1 MLRRQPESRA
11 MNGRF
16 RGSAARVCSL
26 AMTLHRSVRR
36 QGARGS
42 LHAFS
47 SVQIASPWGG
57 CNKGPRAGRLTS
69 WRQQPHHMCSHARVL
84 CSPFAHP
91 PDRCRR
97 RPYSPPLPEPRSQ
110 EFVCLPLPANAGTFV
125 QLSPSFTTTFFVK
138 LRLCTLLPSCQWA
151 GLQNADFRATDSGSA
166 VSNVVLR
173 IVGNSLARAPWATDS
188 HRFASCNVIT
198 VQFLH
203 CAIIPLELGMGLGT
217 RLGLLVSV
225 ARQNRN
231 ALVGCIG
238 SVGNKT
244 PHRDNRPQPQKSQK
258 QKNKKSS
265 REKKGWARRDQRL
278 ASYRREAT
286 MTHHLAFK

>member
-1 MLRRQPESRA
+1 MRIMLRRQPESRA

-57 CNKGPRAGRLTS
+57 CHKGPRAGRLTS

-110 EFVCLPLPANAGTFV
+110 EFVGLPLPANAGTLFNFLPRSQ
-125 QLSPSFTTTFFVK
+125 QLSSLNCVCAHCF
-138 LRLCTLLPSCQWA
+138 LS
-151 GLQNADFRATDSGSA
+151 FRAGAMAAACRRQADAKVSRKALDQTA
-166 VSNVVLR
+166 VS
-173 IVGNSLARAPWATDS
+173 
-188 HRFASCNVIT
+188 
-198 VQFLH
+198 
-203 CAIIPLELGMGLGT
+203 
-217 RLGLLVSV
+217 
-225 ARQNRN
+225 
-231 ALVGCIG
+231 
-238 SVGNKT
+238 
-244 PHRDNRPQPQKSQK
+244 
-258 QKNKKSS
+258 
-265 REKKGWARRDQRL
+265 RL
-278 ASYRREAT
+278 A
-286 MTHHLAFK
+286 